1 MIALMRLLLILAAG
15 LILMIPVPGVLV
27 DVVSGPLKQ
36 SISAIVVELLSQV
49 GYPVSVSGVIL
60 SIGQYQMLVADASSG
75 LHSMLSLSA
84 LGMLIICIRA
94 RKSLLHNAI
103 MLASILPI
111 AFAANVVRLTVLVL
125 ITYYFGDE
133 AGQGFLH
140 GTAGFVLILVALVL
154 FFALDWL
161 LERLLRPR
169 GPPPPMLA
177 NASS

>member
-1 MIALMRLLLILAAG
+1 
-15 LILMIPVPGVLV
+15 
-27 DVVSGPLKQ
+27 
-36 SISAIVVELLSQV
+36 
-49 GYPVSVSGVIL
+49 
-60 SIGQYQMLVADASSG
+60 
-75 LHSMLSLSA
+75 
-84 LGMLIICIRA
+84 
-94 RKSLLHNAI
+94 
-103 MLASILPI
+103 
-111 AFAANVVRLTVLVL
+111 VLVL

-169 GPPPPMLA
+169 GPPPPVLA